1 VKNVLQ
7 TNNEQE
13 TRQNKRKRRV
23 IIIIIIEDMQD
34 SLEDTDLINAT
45 RGILSTLDPGLSSSS
60 HHVA

>member
-1 VKNVLQ
+1 MSKKQDRTKENAVSSSSSS
-7 TNNEQE
+7 
-13 TRQNKRKRRV
+13 R
-23 IIIIIIEDMQD
+23 MQD

>member
-7 TNNEQE
+7 TIMSKKQDRTKENAVSSSSSSS
-13 TRQNKRKRRV
+13 R
-23 IIIIIIEDMQD
+23 MQD